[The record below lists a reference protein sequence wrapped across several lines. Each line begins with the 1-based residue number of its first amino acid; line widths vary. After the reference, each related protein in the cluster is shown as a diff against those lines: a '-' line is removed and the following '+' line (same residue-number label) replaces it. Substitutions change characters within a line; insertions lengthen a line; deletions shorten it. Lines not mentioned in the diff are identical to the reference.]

1 MKKRTI
7 NHSLNRHCGLH
18 RGLRTAIDPQ
28 SPKQEALSLMLR
40 RWRMCLRHDGIKGVF
55 SLLVLL
61 FLVSSMTAQQMESEY
76 DGKPDKKK
84 NATYFSNG
92 LQSKYREDT
101 EGAIRNFEQAL
112 RFMPDDAAS
121 MYELSEQY
129 SNAGRIEEA
138 FNMIQKA
145 AKIEPE
151 NKWYQMRLGLFYRN
165 LEQYNDFI
173 KLYEKLTQKYPEDP
187 DMLSELIDAYLVTE
201 NYSKALEKMD
211 LLEQQVGENEF
222 ITEQRLQVFKRQG
235 NTKKVVS
242 ELEKL
247 IEQNPDNIRYYGLL
261 ASFYAEN
268 GKIKEAIKTYE
279 KIEEINPEHPYINV
293 SLLELYDMTGDKDKA
308 FDELLAAIR
317 NKNLDITTKAN
328 TYDYWM
334 NKNQGA
340 SNIDEQA
347 RQCGEAF
354 VETHPDNKL
363 GYLILGSC
371 YFIEENA
378 VKSKELYQKV
388 LAIDSTD
395 FFGWQN
401 LIVSESRLN
410 ENEAVRDH
418 AVAALKYYPM
428 QPVFYWYAGVAN
440 AVMENN
446 EDAISYL
453 EKGRR
458 YTSDKMQMSEFDAF
472 LGDIYHQQGEEDKA
486 FDAYDRTLRNN
497 PDNAL
502 VLNNY
507 AYYLSLRGERL
518 EEALEM
524 AIRAN
529 ELVPDNVYYTD
540 TYAWVLYKLG
550 RYKEAEKIMKKC
562 LGLEKNPSGAN
573 LEHYGDILLKLGKE
587 SEAMEY
593 WKKAQQAG
601 GASKELDQKLKH

>member
-1 MKKRTI
+1 MNNLRHT
-7 NHSLNRHCGLH
+7 SNRHCGLH

-28 SPKQEALSLMLR
+28 SPKQEALSLMLG

-446 EDAISYL
+446 EDAINYL

-472 LGDIYHQQGEEDKA
+472 LGDIYHQQGDEDKA

-507 AYYLSLRGERL
+507 AYYLAVKGQDLDK
-518 EEALEM
+518 ALEM
-524 AIRAN
+524 STKAIAA
-529 ELVPDNVYYTD
+529 EPDNPTYLD
-540 TYAWVLYKLG
+540 THAWVLYMKG
-550 RYKEAEKIMKKC
+550 DYKEAEKHMKKAIK
-562 LGLEKNPSGAN
+562 LLKEPDATYTK
-573 LEHYGDILLKLGKE
+573 HYEAILNKLGKN
-587 SEAMEY
+587 
-593 WKKAQQAG
+593 
-601 GASKELDQKLKH
+601 

>member
-1 MKKRTI
+1 MKNRTI
-7 NHSLNRHCGLH
+7 NHSLNRHCGL
-18 RGLRTAIDPQ
+18 DPQ
-28 SPKQEALSLMLR
+28 SPKQERLVSVLR
-40 RWRMCLRHDGIKGVF
+40 RWRMLLRHDGKRTVF
-55 SLLVLL
+55 IIAILGMSLICAPL
-61 FLVSSMTAQQMESEY
+61 FAQQMESEY
-76 DGKPDKKK
+76 DGRPDKKK
-84 NATYFSNG
+84 NAIYFSNG
-92 LQSKYREDT
+92 LQSKYRDNT

-112 RFMPDDAAS
+112 RYMPDDAAS

-129 SNAGRIEEA
+129 YNADRIEEA
-138 FNMIQKA
+138 LNMIQKA
-145 AKIEPE
+145 AKTDPE

-165 LEQYNDFI
+165 LEQYKDFI
-173 KLYEKLTQKYPEDP
+173 QLFEKLTAKYPDDP
-187 DMLSELIDAYLVTE
+187 DMLSELIDAYLITE
-201 NYSKALEKMD
+201 KYDKALEKMD
-211 LLEQQVGENEF
+211 ILEQQVGENEL
-222 ITEQRLQVFKRQG
+222 ITEQRLQIYKRQG
-235 NTKKVVS
+235 NTKKVIS

-247 IEQNPDNIRYYGLL
+247 IEQNPENIRYYGML
-261 ASFYAEN
+261 ASFYSDN
-268 GKIKEAIKTYE
+268 GKIKDAIKTYE
-279 KIEEINPEHPYINV
+279 KIKEINPEHPYINV
-293 SLLELYDMTGDKDKA
+293 SLLELYDMTGEKDKA

-334 NKNQGA
+334 NKNQSD

-347 RQCGEAF
+347 QQCGQAF
-354 VETHPDNKL
+354 IETHPDNKL

-371 YFIEENA
+371 YLIKENS

-388 LAIDSTD
+388 LTIDSTD
-395 FFGWQN
+395 FYGWQN

-418 AVAALKYYPM
+418 AVAALRYYPM

-440 AVMENN
+440 AVLENN
-446 EDAISYL
+446 EDAINYL

-472 LGDIYHQQGEEDKA
+472 LGDIYHQQGDEDKA

-507 AYYLSLRGERL
+507 AYYLSLKGERL

-524 AIRAN
+524 AIHAN

-601 GASKELDQKLKH
+601 GASKELDQKLKEN

>member
-1 MKKRTI
+1 
-7 NHSLNRHCGLH
+7 
-18 RGLRTAIDPQ
+18 
-28 SPKQEALSLMLR
+28 
-40 RWRMCLRHDGIKGVF
+40 
-55 SLLVLL
+55 
-61 FLVSSMTAQQMESEY
+61 MTAQQMESEY

-84 NATYFSNG
+84 NATFFSNG

-293 SLLELYDMTGDKDKA
+293 SLLELYDMTGDKEKA

-347 RQCGEAF
+347 RLCGEAF

-388 LAIDSTD
+388 LTIDSTD

-401 LIVSESRLN
+401 LIISESRLN

-440 AVMENN
+440 AVLENN

-472 LGDIYHQQGEEDKA
+472 LGDIYHQQGDEDKA

>member
-1 MKKRTI
+1 
-7 NHSLNRHCGLH
+7 
-18 RGLRTAIDPQ
+18 
-28 SPKQEALSLMLR
+28 
-40 RWRMCLRHDGIKGVF
+40 MCLRHDGIKGVF

-84 NATYFSNG
+84 NATFFSNG

-401 LIVSESRLN
+401 LIISESRLN

-472 LGDIYHQQGEEDKA
+472 LGDIYHQQGDEDKA

>member
-1 MKKRTI
+1 MKYKVI
-7 NHSLNRHCGLH
+7 
-18 RGLRTAIDPQ
+18 
-28 SPKQEALSLMLR
+28 
-40 RWRMCLRHDGIKGVF
+40 
-55 SLLVLL
+55 LL
-61 FLVSSMTAQQMESEY
+61 FLALGCTMWGFAQQMESEFN
-76 DGKPDKKK
+76 GKPDKKK
-84 NATYFSNG
+84 NAIYFSNG
-92 LQSKYREDT
+92 LQSKYREDN

-112 RFMPDDAAS
+112 RYMPDDAAS
-121 MYELSEQY
+121 MFELSEQY
-129 SNAGRIEEA
+129 YNAGRIEEA
-138 FNMIQKA
+138 FKMIQQA
-145 AKIEPE
+145 TQLEPE

-165 LEQYNDFI
+165 LDQYNDFI
-173 KLYEKLTQKYPEDP
+173 KLYESLTKKYPEDP

-201 NYSKALEKMD
+201 NYSKAIEKMD
-211 LLEQQVGENEF
+211 LLEQILGENEF
-222 ITEQRLQVFKRQG
+222 LTEQRLSIYKRQG
-235 NTKKVVS
+235 NNKKVIS
-242 ELEKL
+242 ELERL
-247 IEQNPDNIRYYGLL
+247 IEQNPDNVRYYGLL
-261 ASFYAEN
+261 AQEYAEN
-268 GKIKEAIKTYE
+268 GKEKDALKTYE
-279 KIEEINPEHPYINV
+279 KIKEINPENPYINI
-293 SLLELYDMTGDKDKA
+293 SLLEFYEKNGDNDKA
-308 FDELLAAIR
+308 FNELLAAIR

-446 EDAISYL
+446 VDAISYL

-472 LGDIYHQQGEEDKA
+472 LGDIYHQQGDEDKA

>member
-1 MKKRTI
+1 
-7 NHSLNRHCGLH
+7 
-18 RGLRTAIDPQ
+18 
-28 SPKQEALSLMLR
+28 
-40 RWRMCLRHDGIKGVF
+40 MCLRHDGIKGIF
-55 SLLVLL
+55 SLLIMLCL
-61 FLVSSMTAQQMESEY
+61 ASSMTAQQMESEY

-84 NATYFSNG
+84 NATFFSNG

-347 RQCGEAF
+347 RLCGEAF

-388 LAIDSTD
+388 LTIDSTD

-401 LIVSESRLN
+401 LIISESRLN

-440 AVMENN
+440 AVLENN

-458 YTSDKMQMSEFDAF
+458 YASDKMQMSEFDAF
-472 LGDIYHQQGEEDKA
+472 LGDIYHQQGDEDKA

-562 LGLEKNPSGAN
+562 LGLEKNPSGSN

>member
-1 MKKRTI
+1 
-7 NHSLNRHCGLH
+7 
-18 RGLRTAIDPQ
+18 
-28 SPKQEALSLMLR
+28 
-40 RWRMCLRHDGIKGVF
+40 MCLRHDGIKGVF
-55 SLLVLL
+55 SLLIMLSL
-61 FLVSSMTAQQMESEY
+61 ASSMTAQQMESEY

-293 SLLELYDMTGDKDKA
+293 SLLELYDMTGDKEKA

-401 LIVSESRLN
+401 LIISESRLN

-472 LGDIYHQQGEEDKA
+472 LGDIYHQQGDEDKA

>member
-1 MKKRTI
+1 
-7 NHSLNRHCGLH
+7 
-18 RGLRTAIDPQ
+18 
-28 SPKQEALSLMLR
+28 ML
-40 RWRMCLRHDGIKGVF
+40 LRHDGKRTVF
-55 SLLVLL
+55 IIAILGMSLICAPL
-61 FLVSSMTAQQMESEY
+61 FAQQMESEY

-84 NATYFSNG
+84 NATFFSNG

-347 RQCGEAF
+347 RLCGEAF

-401 LIVSESRLN
+401 LIISESRLN

-446 EDAISYL
+446 VDAINYL

-472 LGDIYHQQGEEDKA
+472 LGDIYHQQGDEDKA

-524 AIRAN
+524 AIHAN

>member
-1 MKKRTI
+1 MNNLRHT
-7 NHSLNRHCGLH
+7 SNRHCGLH

-340 SNIDEQA
+340 SNIDKQA

-388 LAIDSTD
+388 LTIDSTD

-401 LIVSESRLN
+401 LIISESRLN

-446 EDAISYL
+446 EDAINYL

-472 LGDIYHQQGEEDKA
+472 LGDIYHQQGDEDKA

-524 AIRAN
+524 AIHAN

>member
-1 MKKRTI
+1 
-7 NHSLNRHCGLH
+7 
-18 RGLRTAIDPQ
+18 
-28 SPKQEALSLMLR
+28 ML
-40 RWRMCLRHDGIKGVF
+40 LRHDGKRTVF
-55 SLLVLL
+55 IIAILGMSLICAPL
-61 FLVSSMTAQQMESEY
+61 FAQQMESEY

-347 RQCGEAF
+347 RLCGEAF

-401 LIVSESRLN
+401 LIISESRLN

>member
-1 MKKRTI
+1 
-7 NHSLNRHCGLH
+7 
-18 RGLRTAIDPQ
+18 
-28 SPKQEALSLMLR
+28 
-40 RWRMCLRHDGIKGVF
+40 MCLRHDGIKGVF
-55 SLLVLL
+55 SLLIMLSL
-61 FLVSSMTAQQMESEY
+61 ASSMTAQQMESEY

-293 SLLELYDMTGDKDKA
+293 SLLELYDMTGDKEKA

-347 RQCGEAF
+347 RLCGEAF

-401 LIVSESRLN
+401 LIISESRLN

-440 AVMENN
+440 AVLENN

-472 LGDIYHQQGEEDKA
+472 LGDIYHQQGDEDKA

-562 LGLEKNPSGAN
+562 LGLEKNPSGSN

>member
-1 MKKRTI
+1 
-7 NHSLNRHCGLH
+7 
-18 RGLRTAIDPQ
+18 
-28 SPKQEALSLMLR
+28 ML
-40 RWRMCLRHDGIKGVF
+40 LRHDGKRTVF
-55 SLLVLL
+55 IIAILGMSLICAPL
-61 FLVSSMTAQQMESEY
+61 FAQQMESEY

-446 EDAISYL
+446 VDAISYL

-472 LGDIYHQQGEEDKA
+472 LGDIYHQQGDEDKA

>member
-1 MKKRTI
+1 
-7 NHSLNRHCGLH
+7 
-18 RGLRTAIDPQ
+18 
-28 SPKQEALSLMLR
+28 
-40 RWRMCLRHDGIKGVF
+40 
-55 SLLVLL
+55 
-61 FLVSSMTAQQMESEY
+61 MTAQQMESEY

-84 NATYFSNG
+84 NATFFSNG

-293 SLLELYDMTGDKDKA
+293 SLLELYDMTGDKEKA

-347 RQCGEAF
+347 RLCGEAF

-418 AVAALKYYPM
+418 AVTALKYYPM

-440 AVMENN
+440 AVLENN

-472 LGDIYHQQGEEDKA
+472 LGDIYHQQGDEDKA

-562 LGLEKNPSGAN
+562 LGLEKNPSGSN

>member
-1 MKKRTI
+1 MYKLKIILLTTCI
-7 NHSLNRHCGLH
+7 NCICFGIMAQDIGSLF
-18 RGLRTAIDPQ
+18 
-28 SPKQEALSLMLR
+28 QER
-40 RWRMCLRHDGIKGVF
+40 
-55 SLLVLL
+55 
-61 FLVSSMTAQQMESEY
+61 
-76 DGKPDKKK
+76 PDKRK
-84 NATYFSNG
+84 NATYFSDG

-101 EGAIRNFEQAL
+101 DGAISNFEQAL
-112 RFMPDDAAS
+112 RFWPNDHAS
-121 MYELSEQY
+121 MFELSEQY
-129 SNAGRIEEA
+129 YNAGRIEEA

-145 AKIEPE
+145 AQLDPE

-165 LEQYNDFI
+165 LEQYDDFI
-173 KLYEKLTQKYPEDP
+173 KLYEDLTKTYPDDP

-201 NYSKALEKMD
+201 QYDRALKKMD
-211 LLEQQVGENEF
+211 VLEEMVGANEL
-222 ITEQRLQVFKRQG
+222 ITEQRLSVYRRQG
-235 NTKKVVS
+235 NTKKVVT

-247 IEQNPDNIRYYGLL
+247 IKQNPDNLRYYGLL
-261 ASFYAEN
+261 AQLYAEN
-268 GKIKEAIKTYE
+268 GKTKDALKTYE
-279 KIEEINPEHPYINV
+279 RMKEVNPEHPYINI
-293 SLLELYDMTGDKDKA
+293 SLLELYEMNGETDKA
-308 FDELLAAIR
+308 FNELLNAIR

-334 NKNQGA
+334 NKYQGA
-340 SNIDEQA
+340 PNVSEQA

-401 LIVSESRLN
+401 LIISESRLN

-446 EDAISYL
+446 VDAINYL

-472 LGDIYHQQGEEDKA
+472 LGDIYHQQGDEDKA

>member
-1 MKKRTI
+1 
-7 NHSLNRHCGLH
+7 
-18 RGLRTAIDPQ
+18 
-28 SPKQEALSLMLR
+28 
-40 RWRMCLRHDGIKGVF
+40 
-55 SLLVLL
+55 
-61 FLVSSMTAQQMESEY
+61 MTAQQMESEY

-84 NATYFSNG
+84 NATFFSNG

-279 KIEEINPEHPYINV
+279 KIKEINPEHPYINV

-401 LIVSESRLN
+401 LIISESRLN

-472 LGDIYHQQGEEDKA
+472 LGDIYHQQGDEDKA